1 MVVQKEKTPK
11 PNGSD
16 VFTIGGDKR
25 DRTADLLNAID
36 GADMLIHFL
45 TFYFILSY
53 PSQITWFSCK
63 IRIIANFFSFFLQF
77 S

>member
-1 MVVQKEKTPK
+1 MPSQRTPLHPAFLVFARKKKTPK

-16 VFTIGGDKR
+16 VFAIGGDKR

-45 TFYFILSY
+45 TFYFILFY
-53 PSQITWFSCK
+53 PSQIT
-63 IRIIANFFSFFLQF
+63 
-77 S
+77 